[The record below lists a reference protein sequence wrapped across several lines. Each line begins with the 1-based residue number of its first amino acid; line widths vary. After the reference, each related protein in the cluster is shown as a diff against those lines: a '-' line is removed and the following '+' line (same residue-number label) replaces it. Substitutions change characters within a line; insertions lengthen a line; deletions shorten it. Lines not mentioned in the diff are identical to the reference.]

1 MNYKIGKT
9 QRHTRRSRRRDVAVA
24 RITVALAILAT
35 AVSIFPDAYT
45 ISGGAAAR
53 AGLSNFKG
61 EIPTAGPGQDSRP
74 QDPVPPPTGSSTPKK
89 PNDQSSERPS
99 SGVFITS
106 PNDYRIGPN
115 DVIEVRVDKAPELSG
130 MFRVNSTGSILMQHL
145 GRVTVMGK
153 SPDEVAQMLV
163 GLLKGEYLKDPFV
176 VVEVKQYNSRAF
188 FVQGSVRNPGMYYI
202 EGPPSLLKL
211 IIIAGGLADNH
222 GSTAFIIRE
231 IKPEEAAVEE
241 EAQPVAST
249 DGDDAVKAKYEL
261 IKRNINGLFKGAF
274 DQDLIIEPGDVVN
287 IPSTEVFF
295 VAGEVHA
302 PGSFPLR
309 EGTSLRQAISLA
321 QGTTGNAALG
331 RGLIFREDPV
341 TGKRQEIAVDISDVM
356 KGKKEDVPIMPND
369 TIIVPNSKLK
379 EIRNTLL
386 QGFGYGFVRVGR
398 IPGRRF

>member
-1 MNYKIGKT
+1 MDFNIGKT
-9 QRHTRRSRRRDVAVA
+9 QRHTRTSRRRDAAVA

-45 ISGGAAAR
+45 ISGGAAA
-53 AGLSNFKG
+53 LSSFRG
-61 EIPTAGPGQDSRP
+61 ESATAGQGQESRP

-89 PNDQSSERPS
+89 PSDQSSERPS

-130 MFRVNSTGSILMQHL
+130 MFRVNSAGSILMQHL

-153 SPDEVAQMLV
+153 SPDEVAQMLA

-231 IKPEEAAVEE
+231 IRPEEAAVEE

-249 DGDDAVKAKYEL
+249 GGDDAVKAKYEL

>member
-1 MNYKIGKT
+1 MDFKIGKT
-9 QRHTRRSRRRDVAVA
+9 QRHTRTSRRRDMAVA

-45 ISGGAAAR
+45 ISGDAATLSSFRGDNPA
-53 AGLSNFKG
+53 AGQ
-61 EIPTAGPGQDSRP
+61 GQESRP
-74 QDPVPPPTGSSTPKK
+74 QDPAPPPTGSSAPKR
-89 PNDQSSERPS
+89 PNDQSSEHPS

-153 SPDEVAQMLV
+153 SPEEVAQVLAD
-163 GLLKGEYLKDPFV
+163 LLRGEYLKDPFV

-211 IIIAGGLADNH
+211 IIIAGGLADSH

-231 IKPEEAAVEE
+231 LKSEDATAE
-241 EAQPVAST
+241 EAQPVASSA
-249 DGDDAVKAKYEL
+249 GDDAVKAKYEL

-274 DQDLIIEPGDVVN
+274 DQDLQIEPGDVVN

-379 EIRNTLL
+379 EVRNTLL
-386 QGFGYGFVRVGR
+386 QGFGYGLVRVGR